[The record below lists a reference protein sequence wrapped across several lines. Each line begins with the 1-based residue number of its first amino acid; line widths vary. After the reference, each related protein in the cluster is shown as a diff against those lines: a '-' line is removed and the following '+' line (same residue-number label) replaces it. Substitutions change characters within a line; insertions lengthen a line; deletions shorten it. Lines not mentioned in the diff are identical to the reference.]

1 MKRTKRP
8 AIQENCKQGKAMNK
22 LPECVGREARNMPN
36 LAKKQ

>member
-8 AIQENCKQGKAMNK
+8 AIPENCKQGKAMNK
-22 LPECVGREARNMPN
+22 LPKRDIMAARNMPN